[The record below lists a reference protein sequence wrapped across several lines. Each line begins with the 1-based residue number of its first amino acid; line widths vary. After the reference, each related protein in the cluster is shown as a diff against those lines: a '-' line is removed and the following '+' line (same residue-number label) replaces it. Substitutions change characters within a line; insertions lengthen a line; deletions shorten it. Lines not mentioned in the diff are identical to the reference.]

1 MGVTR
6 TSWVARWALGLLMVG
21 YALIAVAA
29 SVPGSPLT
37 PPLPPGTK
45 PAAALARTA
54 SALGLDRPGR
64 FGLTVVALCLLAGL
78 VGAFVVLLVEAW
90 RGRVGLRAVA
100 VAGAVAIAF
109 AVVAPV
115 LVSRDVYSY
124 AAYGRIVSLHGSNPY
139 VQNPTAYP
147 GDPFTRVLAPAWR
160 HTRSV
165 YGPAFTLL
173 SAALSGGSPAADLL
187 AFKVVAALAV
197 GGAGWLGALALREWG
212 LPERAPFGAALVLLN
227 PVIVVHTV
235 GGAHNDALVALCV
248 AGAAWLASRWRPV
261 EAPPGASRRDT
272 PSALGGRGE
281 LVVLVLAAAALVKIV
296 AVIPLFVFAWVAG
309 RKAVSRRQAV
319 RTLADVAVVAGGL
332 TLFMA
337 LPFGLHGLT
346 GVANLASRQGGAS
359 GARLVARG
367 AQALGRAVAGSGGGR
382 VFGAVV
388 YVLFLDA
395 FAVLL
400 WWILRRAEPRSLPRD
415 WGVALVAFALA
426 APYLL
431 PWYAAWFLPLLAF
444 SAVDT
449 PALVGIGA
457 ACLLA
462 LAEVPAEQGSSPLL
476 WRDMELA
483 VHYVAAPAMLSLFVV
498 LARHLARPAP

>member
-1 MGVTR
+1 
-6 TSWVARWALGLLMVG
+6 
-21 YALIAVAA
+21 
-29 SVPGSPLT
+29 
-37 PPLPPGTK
+37 
-45 PAAALARTA
+45 
-54 SALGLDRPGR
+54 
-64 FGLTVVALCLLAGL
+64 
-78 VGAFVVLLVEAW
+78 
-90 RGRVGLRAVA
+90 
-100 VAGAVAIAF
+100 
-109 AVVAPV
+109 
-115 LVSRDVYSY
+115 
-124 AAYGRIVSLHGSNPY
+124 
-139 VQNPTAYP
+139 
-147 GDPFTRVLAPAWR
+147 
-160 HTRSV
+160 V